1 MTVGKRGP
9 APAPTSLKV
18 VRGTRESRINRD
30 EPQPSSSDV
39 VAPAWLTVADG
50 ETEQG
55 HESALDVWRRMAPDL
70 TSRGVLTAWDVEA
83 FAVYCD
89 AVVHFRQASLE
100 VTRTGMTIEGARG
113 SVKNPAVTAAKDYA
127 DLMQRYGARFGLTPS
142 DRASLSVKGDED
154 AGKGAERLLG

>member
-1 MTVGKRGP
+1 VGKAGQGRP
-9 APAPTSLKV
+9 AKPTSLKV
-18 VRGTRESRINRD
+18 LHGDRKDRINTS
-30 EPQPSSSDV
+30 EPQPTESTV
-39 VAPAWLTVADG
+39 TPPAWLALADA
-50 ETEQG
+50 ETEQA

-70 TSRGVLTAWDVEA
+70 IKRGVLTAWDVEA

-89 AVVHFRQASLE
+89 AVVKFRQASLE
-100 VTRTGMTIEGARG
+100 VTRGGMTIEGARG